1 MICCLYTKRLF
12 DQLATVCVEYT
23 QERITRDECW
33 ALCRAIRY
41 AVRRHAEISGH
52 ALLGHYT
59 VGKPGGVAI
68 RS

>member
-1 MICCLYTKRLF
+1 MMICCLYTKRLL

-52 ALLGHYT
+52 
-59 VGKPGGVAI
+59 
-68 RS
+68 